1 VSQKCKRKIIK
12 LRGPKLLPTKIITS
26 SGIMT
31 SSINEKHLS
40 QPMFWI
46 AAISLLP
53 TLQFCVMLT
62 KMEMKNIVVFADYH
76 N

>member
-1 VSQKCKRKIIK
+1 
-12 LRGPKLLPTKIITS
+12 
-26 SGIMT
+26 MT

-62 KMEMKNIVVFADYH
+62 KMEMKNIVVAMFADYH